1 MQQKE
6 SSAKDDEKDN
16 LRRVIKLNN
25 DSPQV
30 DENDSDENKESSTDK
45 QESKKKQLKNNRN
58 HQEQTLKKQLEE
70 KKEYLKQIKEF
81 DFRINE
87 NKKQLEELTEQINSV
102 TGNLDDLVS
111 LYEIVSEQMN
121 PFVGLS
127 RVTKK
132 RIDALENYSKE
143 IENLKTKMMQ
153 IESDLEQGKLKNNQK
168 KEMKTPINSH
178 LSIKTEDKPENE
190 GFLAPTPPNFSITD
204 EQLEHMVDEAIDTVD
219 EDYELERKI
228 SIFLDT
234 LA

>member
-1 MQQKE
+1 MK
-6 SSAKDDEKDN
+6 
-16 LRRVIKLNN
+16 NN
-25 DSPQV
+25 PNQR
-30 DENDSDENKESSTDK
+30 E
-45 QESKKKQLKNNRN
+45 QPLKKQLK
-58 HQEQTLKKQLEE
+58 E

-87 NKKQLEELTEQINSV
+87 NKKQLEELTEQLNSV

-153 IESDLEQGKLKNNQK
+153 IESDLEQGKLTKDPK
-168 KEMKTPINSH
+168 KEMKLSMDSSPLEKT
-178 LSIKTEDKPENE
+178 LDESIKNE
-190 GFLAPTPPNFSITD
+190 SFSPPSPQHFSITED
-204 EQLEHMVDEAIDTVD
+204 QLEHIVDEAIDTID
-219 EDYELERKI
+219 NYQDMERKI
-228 SIFLDT
+228 SLFLDT

>member
-6 SSAKDDEKDN
+6 TTGKNN

-25 DSPQV
+25 DSSE
-30 DENDSDENKESSTDK
+30 DEETDSEDNKESSTDE
-45 QESKKKQLKNNRN
+45 QESQKKQLKNNRN
-58 HQEQTLKKQLEE
+58 QQDQPLKKQLKE
-70 KKEYLKQIKEF
+70 KKEYLKQLKEF

-87 NKKQLEELTEQINSV
+87 NKKQLEELTEQLNSV

-153 IESDLEQGKLKNNQK
+153 IESDLEQRQFKEIPK
-168 KEMKTPINSH
+168 KEMKPPVNSH
-178 LSIKTEDKPENE
+178 QSVKTEVEPKKNE
-190 GFLAPTPPNFSITD
+190 SIIPSTPTNFSVTD
-204 EQLEHMVDEAIDTVD
+204 EQLEHIVDEAIDTVD
-219 EDYELERKI
+219 EDHELEHKI